1 MAIGYMHMSANGKA
15 SPRDMERYMERK
27 GKYAKDRNGQKREDL
42 VAAGCGNL
50 PKWAKDADEFW
61 KAEDD
66 YRKSVKDKA
75 EQDRARREEKSDDKI
90 NRREVVRC
98 RRVIIALPAEL
109 DHNQQKELLESYLK
123 ENFPRNAYTWAI
135 HEGPGKLSGK
145 RNPHAHV
152 LVCQKEIDPK
162 KPEPSREKYFSQ
174 RGGYRVDKNLSGAD
188 RSKHLDRLKKN
199 WERAANRAL
208 ENARQTGRV
217 RMGKTP
223 GVTPSFHLGR
233 RAVAAAAREQVDGY
247 VPQNKQNR
255 AVDAWKKIQVKN
267 ILERKQVSLA
277 KERVALSAEK
287 ARIEKT
293 KNPDNLGVKGW
304 FSKWG
309 FFAEWREEKRKDY
322 DKAYTSLKRKAESY
336 NRKLEE
342 LQTYPKAVTREE
354 EHMFKWMID
363 RNLYTAGRS
372 IGAKTR
378 DEKIWDAKSPEEKRA
393 VIERQAAERKA
404 AREKMLEESR
414 RQREQEL
421 KKEKEEKPTKEYT
434 PENRKETVQTKT
446 KTRAR
451 TTNGRNRGGWDM
463 GR

>member
-1 MAIGYMHMSANGKA
+1 MAIGYMHMSASGKA

-42 VAAGCGNL
+42 VATGSGNL
-50 PKWAKDADEFW
+50 PTWAKDADDFW

-75 EQDRARREEKSDDKI
+75 EQDRARREEKSDDKV

-109 DHNQQKELLESYLK
+109 DHDQQKELLESYLK

-135 HEGPGKLSGK
+135 HDGPGKLSGNQ
-145 RNPHAHV
+145 NPHAHV

-199 WERAANRAL
+199 WERSANRAL
-208 ENARQTGRV
+208 ENARQTERV

-233 RAVAAAAREQVDGY
+233 RAVAAAARECVDGQ

-255 AVDAWKKIQVKN
+255 AVDAWKKIQKKN
-267 ILERKQVSLA
+267 ILERKQVSLE
-277 KERVALSAEK
+277 KERKALYAEQNN
-287 ARIEKT
+287 IERT
-293 KNPDNLGVKGW
+293 KNPNNLGVKGRL
-304 FSKWG
+304 SKWG

-322 DKAYTSLKRKAESY
+322 EKAYDLLKQEAESF
-336 NRKLEE
+336 NRKREE
-342 LQTYPKAVTREE
+342 LETRPERVTGEE
-354 EHMFKWMID
+354 EVMLKWRIE
-363 RNLYTAGRS
+363 RNLYKAGRS

-378 DEKIWDAKSPEEKRA
+378 AEKIWDAKSPEEKRA
-393 VIERQAAERKA
+393 VIERQEAERKA
-404 AREKMLEESR
+404 ARDKMLEESR

-421 KKEKEEKPTKEYT
+421 KKVREENT
-434 PENRKETVQTKT
+434 PENRKETVQAKT

-451 TTNGRNRGGWDM
+451 TTNGRDRGGWDM
-463 GR
+463 ER